1 MLMYAFWKLLRAV
14 LTLLVCLTSVYVV
27 LRLSGD
33 PATMLLP
40 DDTPQAVVEEYRRRW
55 GLDRPVIEQYLRYMA
70 GLMQGD
76 FGISFAEG
84 RPALEVVLERWP
96 NTMLLGSL
104 AVGLAVSL
112 GLPLGTLAALH
123 HGSWIDRSVM
133 SLAVLGFSLPTF
145 FLAILLILLF
155 SLHLRVLPSAGSE
168 TWAHLIMPVVALG
181 SGLMGKI
188 ARFARTSMLE
198 VMSLPFIRAARAKG
212 AMPLTVLARH
222 ALPNAAVPIL
232 MFLGIEIGLIL
243 TGAVVTETIFAWPG
257 LGRVLVA
264 AAGQRDL
271 PVIQAGILLVALT
284 VVVANLAVDLAHALL
299 DPRANVLGRSTP

>member
-1 MLMYAFWKLLRAV
+1 MLMYAFWKLLRAG

-40 DDTPQAVVEEYRRRW
+40 DDTPQAVIDEYRRRW
-55 GLDRPVIEQYLRYMA
+55 GLDRPILEQYLRYLA
-70 GLMQGD
+70 SLVRGE

-84 RPALEVVLERWP
+84 RPARDIVLERWP
-96 NTMLLGSL
+96 NTLLLGSL
-104 AVGLAVSL
+104 AIGFAISL
-112 GLPLGTLAALH
+112 GLPLGILAALR
-123 HGSWIDRSVM
+123 HGSWVDRAVM
-133 SLAVLGFSLPTF
+133 SFAVLGFSLPTF

-155 SLHLRVLPSAGSE
+155 SLHLRILPSAGSE
-168 TWAHLIMPVVALG
+168 TLAHLVMPVVALG
-181 SGLMGKI
+181 AGLMGKV

-212 AMPLTVLARH
+212 ALPLTVIARH

-257 LGRVLVA
+257 LGRVLVTA
-264 AAGQRDL
+264 ASQRDL

-284 VVVANLAVDLAHALL
+284 VVVANLVVDLAHAAL
-299 DPRANVLGRSTP
+299 DPRADVMGQRAS

>member
-1 MLMYAFWKLLRAV
+1 MLVFAVWKSLRAA
-14 LTLLVCLTSVYVV
+14 LTLLICLTCVYVV

-40 DDTPQAVVEEYRRRW
+40 DDTPQTVIDEYRRRW
-55 GLDRPVIEQYLRYMA
+55 GLDRPIYEQYARYIA
-70 GLMQGD
+70 SLAQGE

-84 RPALEVVLERWP
+84 RPARAVVLERWP
-96 NTMLLGSL
+96 NTLLLGAL
-104 AVGLAVSL
+104 AIAFAVST
-112 GLPLGTLAALH
+112 GLPLGILAALR
-123 HGSWIDRSVM
+123 HGTPIDRSVM

-155 SLHLRVLPSAGSE
+155 SLHLRLLPSAGSE
-168 TWAHLIMPVVALG
+168 TWSHLVMPVIALG

-198 VMSLPFIRAARAKG
+198 VMALPFVRAARAKG
-212 AMPLTVLARH
+212 ALPLSVLVRH
-222 ALPNAAVPIL
+222 VLPNAAVPIL

-257 LGRVLVA
+257 LGRVLVT

-271 PVIQAGILLVALT
+271 PVIQAGILLVAFT
-284 VVVANLAVDLAHALL
+284 VVTANLATDILHALL
-299 DPRANVLGRSTP
+299 DPRANVFGRRST